1 MKQVFI
7 KVQSSVGQ
15 SWADA
20 IESINAYSVG
30 LSDDPVQSLK
40 NERNYDQKANVYTQI
55 ANLIKLSPTGDGNFT
70 VQIAVPRGEDGI
82 KTINMSEAFTA
93 LTPSN
98 GSYESVQY
106 GYIFE
111 KEGKVKDVEVI
122 ENSRFFAR
130 DPDSKRF
137 VDAITGEELSDSD
150 TVEMAVWLTMY
161 RVSGTHIYYMIVNP
175 NLLAVSEDLSGKFE
189 DARYYHLNTRDGTFR
204 NKVFAPTIKGGSLV
218 GDNIIV
224 ATEDTVEID
233 TFGLSMLHYDSGDI
247 LPENIPPKIEMVV
260 NSSLPVSRESS
271 VITVDVSDKNIGT
284 LTYQW
289 ITRSY
294 LDSSLTGNESLKYS
308 FVIIK
313 E

>member
-7 KVQSSVGQ
+7 KIQSSVGQ

-20 IESINAYSVG
+20 IEGINSYSVG
-30 LSDDPVQSLK
+30 LSDDPVEALK
-40 NERNYDQKANVYTQI
+40 NERDYEQTANVYTQVS
-55 ANLIKLSPTGDGNFT
+55 NLIKFTPNGDGNFT
-70 VQIAVPRGEDGI
+70 VQIAVPRGDEGI
-82 KTINMSEAFTA
+82 KVIEMSEAFEA

-98 GSYESVQY
+98 GKYESVYY

-111 KEGKVKDVEVI
+111 KNGRAKDFEVI

-130 DPDSKRF
+130 DPESKRF
-137 VDAITGEELSDSD
+137 VDAVTGEEISDSD
-150 TVEMAVWLTMY
+150 YIEAAVWLTMY
-161 RVSGTHIYYMIVNP
+161 RVSGTQIYYMVINP

-204 NKVFAPTIKGGSLV
+204 NRVFAPSVKGGTLV

-233 TFGLSMLHYDSGDI
+233 TFGLSMLHYDSRQVSQ
-247 LPENIPPKIEMVV
+247 ENIPAKVEMQVK
-260 NSSLPVSRESS
+260 SSLPATREGS
-271 VITVDVSDKNIGT
+271 VISVDVSTKNIGT

-289 ITRSY
+289 VTRSY
-294 LDSSLTGNESLKYS
+294 LDSALAGNEALKYS